1 MRHYFAYG
9 SNMDRA
15 HMAKLCPRAEALGPA
30 LLKDHRFLIAHGG
43 YGSVARKRNSVVHG
57 VLWRIAARDL
67 IALDAYEEIGDG
79 LYQHALLPVHWDNK
93 LLKALVYVA
102 NDAAGRGRNIATSCC
117 PPRATGRCPTTTC
130 RRWTGRCSCHEHTAR
145 RPPDREGPGARR
157 RLSRLCRGRSE
168 PPGA

>member
-30 LLKDHRFLIAHGG
+30 LLKDHRFFIAHGG

-79 LYQHALLPVHWDNK
+79 LYQHTLLPVHWDNK

-102 NDAAGRGRNIATSCC
+102 NDARPGR
-117 PPRATGRCPTTTC
+117 PRPQYRDLVLSAARDWSLPDDYV
-130 RRWTGRCSCHEHTAR
+130 HTV
-145 RPPDREGPGARR
+145 DREMLLP
-157 RLSRLCRGRSE
+157 
-168 PPGA
+168 